1 MRKMNYGY
9 FGLTPYSDI
18 NLWFD
23 ESDNKWKTYKEC
35 LEHLDNNEAFSIS
48 NYAYVL
54 TYKAAKRHL
63 RKHKEI
69 PVGTKFLLS
78 SLYVGQ
84 DRILTKKKDNNNV

>member
-23 ESDNKWKTYKEC
+23 ENDNKWKTYEEC
-35 LEHLDNNEAFSIS
+35 IENLDDNEFFS
-48 NYAYVL
+48 NYAYVF

-69 PVGTKFLLS
+69 PVGAKFLLS
-78 SLYVGQ
+78 SLYIGQ
-84 DRILTKKKDNNNV
+84 DRILTKKKDSNNV

>member
-9 FGLTPYSDI
+9 FGLTPLGDT

-23 ESDNKWKTYKEC
+23 ESDNKWKTYEEC
-35 LEHLDNNEAFSIS
+35 ISNDDPWHFS
-48 NYAYVL
+48 NYANMF

-63 RKHKEI
+63 RRHNEI

-78 SLYVGQ
+78 SLYIGQ
-84 DRILTKKKDNNNV
+84 DRILIKKKDNNNA

>member
-1 MRKMNYGY
+1 MNYGY
-9 FGLTPYSDI
+9 FGLTPYNNI

-23 ESDNKWKTYKEC
+23 ENDNKWKTYEEC
-35 LEHLDNNEAFSIS
+35 LEHLDNNESFS
-48 NYAYVL
+48 NYAYVF

-78 SLYVGQ
+78 SLYIGQ